1 MAPHPRPARTF
12 GDVEAFLGELGE
24 PAPGRRRVYRGQT
37 RAHFDSNTGLPTIT
51 PALARQKRPDYD
63 PAWHAR
69 LTDFLKV
76 LDPSDAGSLPVEFH
90 LVWAPA
96 LIQHYG
102 PGSHFVD
109 VTFDVATALWFSTH
123 VWHQRWLSI
132 ALAHR
137 DRGTFD
143 RWISTAWYTELGSRA
158 QDRPVLYVFDLP
170 EWDGMVVPTEVEIVN
185 LEQSMIGEWLAANA
199 TRLSAQRAALL
210 HAQWAEGNDVGPFV
224 RASIALAGDFDA
236 STVPGLQR
244 TTRELFP
251 PPLDDRFYDVLLRL
265 PAQIQFQPTHLEH
278 PLNVP
283 CYLSEEPNVW
293 QAVAPDQIEGTGE
306 RFDPAMLSWSP
317 PPGAAPEPWWRE
329 LHMYV
334 QRADHVNPP
343 LLHAAL
349 ARVWGNPN
357 AVREFDDAIGDRLDS
372 ESDFIELRGQR
383 FVFADALPIVL
394 ESVLYLSA
402 PAVGPGERSLWIES
416 SLSSGIAD
424 GLEQRSTANVFLEL
438 SPIDYIDPTTDYWT
452 RIPRA
457 IWLARRAVHYATRLF
472 WQDEYGVDAEDFEF
486 EFDAAGVGFVLKEGD
501 TAFTDVARKA
511 LFVTLALLRDLSDG
525 WKPVAFA
532 WGSVSIAEAT
542 ELVRDVLL
550 VPQRGR
556 LVRIARGRYFTPRD
570 LSGRPYTFAVHSAN
584 AGEAGR

>member
-1 MAPHPRPARTF
+1 MALHTPLARTF
-12 GDVEAFLGELGE
+12 GDIETFLAGLGE

-51 PALARQKRPDYD
+51 PALARQKQPDHD

-69 LTDFLKV
+69 LTHFLKV
-76 LDPSDAGSLPVEFH
+76 LDPSDAGSVPAEFH

-132 ALAHR
+132 ALGGR
-137 DRGTFD
+137 DRGAFD

-170 EWDGMVVPTEVEIVN
+170 EWDGLVVPTEVEIVD
-185 LEQSMIGEWLAANA
+185 LQRSLVGEWLAANA
-199 TRLSAQRAALL
+199 TRLSTQHGALL

-224 RASIALAGDFDA
+224 RASIALAGDFDK

-244 TTRELFP
+244 TTREVFP
-251 PPLDDRFYDVLLRL
+251 SPLDDRFYDLLLRL
-265 PAQIQFQPTHLEH
+265 PAQIQFQPTRLEH

-293 QAVAPDQIEGTGE
+293 QAVAPDQIEGSGG
-306 RFDPAMLSWSP
+306 RLDPAMLSWSTSP
-317 PPGAAPEPWWRE
+317 DVAPEPWWRE
-329 LHMYV
+329 LHTYV
-334 QRADHVNPP
+334 QRSDHVNPP

-349 ARVWGNPN
+349 ARVWGNSN
-357 AVREFDDAIGDRLDS
+357 AVREFDDAIGDGLDS
-372 ESDFIELRGQR
+372 ESGFIELHEER
-383 FVFADALPIVL
+383 FVFEDTLPIVL
-394 ESVLYLSA
+394 ESTLYLSA
-402 PAVGPGERSLWIES
+402 PPVGPVNGTLWIES
-416 SLSSGIAD
+416 SLPSGIAD
-424 GLEQRSTANVFLEL
+424 HLEQRSTANVFLEL
-438 SPIDYIDPTTDYWT
+438 SPIDYVDPSTDYWT
-452 RIPRA
+452 QVPRA
-457 IWLARRAVHYATRLF
+457 IWLARRAWHYAIRLF
-472 WQDEYGVDAEDFEF
+472 WQDEYGVHAEDFEF
-486 EFDAAGVGFVLKEGD
+486 EFDTRGEFVLKAGD

-525 WKPVAFA
+525 WKPLAFA
-532 WGSVSIAEAT
+532 LGSVSIAGAT
-542 ELVRDVLL
+542 ELVGDVSLI
-550 VPQRGR
+550 PQRGR

-570 LSGRPYTFAVHSAN
+570 LSGRPYTFSVHN
-584 AGEAGR
+584 